1 MSGSI
6 LHTVKNKQVKF
17 VTVEEYK
24 KLLSAA
30 KETRYPTR
38 NELIIMM
45 LYSHGL
51 RESEL
56 INITLDDII
65 LSEARIKI
73 HRMKNGKSG
82 IHNIEGKELRLLKRY
97 LRERNSNLPWLF
109 LSEQKT
115 QMHRNTIARLVNI
128 CTKLSN
134 IDKKISPHM
143 LRHGC
148 GYYLVNKNV
157 NIRVIQDYLG
167 HKDIANTAIYT
178 SLDSNQYKGLFADI

>member
-1 MSGSI
+1 MSDSI

-17 VTVEEYK
+17 ITLSEYQELIK
-24 KLLSAA
+24 ATKN
-30 KETRYPTR
+30 TRYPIR

-56 INITLDDII
+56 INLTLDDII

-73 HRMKNGKSG
+73 NRMKNGKSG

-97 LRERNSNLPWLF
+97 LRERDSNLPWLF

-115 QMHRNTIARLVNI
+115 QMHRNTIARLINI
-128 CTKLSN
+128 CTKLAN
-134 IDKKISPHM
+134 FDKKISPHM

-157 NIRVIQDYLG
+157 NIRVIQEYLG